1 VPFELKSTL
10 NLPKTDFPMKANL
23 PQNEPKTLARWEEM
37 GIYDRVREARKGAS
51 SYVLHDGPPYANGA
65 LHLGHALN
73 KCLKD
78 FIVKSKNMAGFDAP
92 FVPGWDCHGLPIEI
106 KVDQQLGKKKLQ
118 MNPSDVRLE
127 CRKYAE
133 KFLDLQREQFKRI
146 GVFGRWERPYSTM
159 TPDYE
164 SVVLGAL
171 YAFLEKG
178 FVYKGLR
185 SVYWC
190 IHDQT
195 ALAEAEVEYENHT
208 STTVWVKYAMA
219 DNPAEID
226 TALKGKKVF
235 TVIWTTTP
243 WTLPASMAVAFHP
256 DEEYVALERDGEVY
270 IVAAKLAN
278 AVTDKCKLDGA
289 KEVARFAGRKLDR
302 VNFRHPFL
310 DRVVLGVLADYVTMD
325 TGTGVVHTAP
335 SHGAEDFIT
344 GLKYNLD
351 ATSRVDEAGFI
362 REGLAEYDGKKV
374 WEANAPI
381 VDLLK
386 DRAVLLHT
394 EPLEHSY
401 PHCWRCHNPIIFR
414 ATEQWF
420 ISMETPMAGGTLRTR
435 ALEEIKKVEWDPAWG
450 EGRISNM
457 IATRPDWC
465 ISRQRIWGVPIAVF
479 LCQTC
484 GKPLQDPAV
493 NRQVEKL
500 FAKSGADAWYTSEAD
515 ALIPAGAKCA
525 HCQGTKFKKEMDI
538 LDVWFESGSSY
549 LALRVAEPQT
559 YGPTSDLYLEGGDQH
574 RGWFHS
580 SLLCTI
586 GVQGNAPYRHVATVG
601 WTLDENG
608 QAMSKSRGNDVD
620 PVDIANRMGGEIV
633 RLWVASVDFRE
644 DVVGSERLMQSIAE
658 NYRTIRNSL
667 FKYGL
672 GNLYDFHPDKD
683 AVPFE
688 KLEALDQYILCQTAA
703 MSADVLRWYDEFAF
717 HKVYQRVLNFCA
729 VDLSAVYFDVIKD
742 RLYISAPNSAARRAA
757 QTAIWRI
764 LEALTRLLA
773 PVMSFTCEEV
783 WGYLPAVSG
792 RPQSVHEAQFPT
804 LPEILGSGQATCDAK
819 RLEEWTTLLA
829 VRDQTLKALE
839 EARNA
844 KQIGKG
850 LEAQV
855 RIAATDPVYSVLA
868 RYQDQLRYL
877 FIVSAVTLE
886 QKTSENGT
894 GAVSVQVSK
903 ADGKKCDR
911 CWNYST
917 HVGEDQAYPTVCE
930 RCSAVLQ
937 ELENGTK

>member
-1 VPFELKSTL
+1 VPLELKNTV

-23 PQNEPKTLARWEEM
+23 PQNEPKILARWEEM
-37 GIYDRVREARKGAS
+37 GIYARVQEARKGLPP
-51 SYVLHDGPPYANGA
+51 YVLHDGPPYANGA

-78 FIVKSKNMAGFDAP
+78 FIVKSKSMAGHDAP
-92 FVPGWDCHGLPIEI
+92 YVPGWDCHGLPIEI

-133 KFLDLQREQFKRI
+133 KFLDLQRSQFKRI
-146 GVFGRWERPYSTM
+146 GVFGRWDRPYSTM
-159 TPDYE
+159 TPEYE
-164 SVVLGAL
+164 SVVLGTF
-171 YAFLEKG
+171 YSFLEKG

-190 IHDQT
+190 IHDRT

-208 STTVWVKYAMA
+208 STTVWVKYAMGDDPSTLDSSLA
-219 DNPAEID
+219 
-226 TALKGKKVF
+226 GKKVF
-235 TVIWTTTP
+235 TIIWTTTP

-256 DEEYVALERDGEVY
+256 DEEYVAVESRGEVY

-278 AVTDKCKLDGA
+278 TVIEKCRLA
-289 KEVARFAGRKLDR
+289 EAQEVARFPGRKLER

-310 DRVVLGVLADYVTMD
+310 DRNVLGVLADYVTMD

-351 ATSRVDEAGFI
+351 ATTRVDAAGFI
-362 REGLAEYDGKKV
+362 REGLPEYDGKKV

-381 VDLLK
+381 VDLLQ
-386 DRAVLLHT
+386 DRGVLLHT
-394 EPLEHSY
+394 ELLEHSY

-420 ISMETPMAGGTLRTR
+420 ISMETPMEGATLRTR
-435 ALEEIKKVEWDPAWG
+435 ALAEISKVKWDPAWG

-479 LCQTC
+479 LCEKC
-484 GKPLQDPAV
+484 GKPVLDPVV
-493 NRQVEKL
+493 NRTVERL
-500 FAKSGADAWYTSEAD
+500 FARAGADGWYTPEAD
-515 ALIPAGAKCA
+515 ALLPSGMKCA
-525 HCQGTKFKKEMDI
+525 HCGGISFKKEMDI

-549 LALRVAEPQT
+549 LALRAAEPG

-586 GVQGNAPYRHVATVG
+586 GVQGNAPYRHVATAG

-608 QAMSKSRGNDVD
+608 QALSKSRGNDVD
-620 PVDIANRMGGEIV
+620 PVDISDRMGAEIV

-644 DVVGSERLMQSIAE
+644 DVVGSERLMKTIAE
-658 NYRTIRNSL
+658 TYRTIRNNL
-667 FKYGL
+667 FRYAL
-672 GNLYDFHPDKD
+672 GNLYDFDPGKD
-683 AVPFE
+683 ALPFE
-688 KLEALDQYILCQTAA
+688 KLEPLDQYKLRQTAA
-703 MSADVLRWYDEFAF
+703 MAADVTRWYDEFAF
-717 HKVYQRVLNFCA
+717 HKIYQRVLNFCV
-729 VDLSAVYFDVIKD
+729 VDLSAFYFDILKD
-742 RLYISAPNSAARRAA
+742 RLYISAPNSQGRRAA
-757 QTAIWRI
+757 QTATWRI
-764 LEALTRLLA
+764 LEALVRLLA
-773 PVMSFTCEEV
+773 PIMSFTCEEV
-783 WGYLPAVSG
+783 WGYLPAVPL
-792 RPQSVHEAQFPT
+792 RAASVHMALFPKRDD
-804 LPEILGSGQATCDAK
+804 IFGSTQVAEDP
-819 RLEEWTTLLA
+819 RQIEDWTTLLA
-829 VRDQTLKALE
+829 VREQVLKALE

-844 KQIGKG
+844 KQIGKSV
-850 LEAQV
+850 EAQV
-855 RIAATDPVYSVLA
+855 KVSAADPVYSVLV
-868 RYQDQLRYL
+868 RYGEQLRYV

-886 QKTSENGT
+886 QKAPGNGT
-894 GAVSVQVSK
+894 GAVVVQVSK
-903 ADGKKCDR
+903 ADGTKCSR
-911 CWNYST
+911 CWNYSI
-917 HVGEDQAYPTVCE
+917 HVGEDKEYPTVCE
-930 RCSAVLQ
+930 RCSAILK
-937 ELENGTK
+937 EIDNRG